1 MVIAAGDPWY
11 QSALFVGIV
20 SGLLGAAGGVVAVF
34 LQGRRL
40 RLRWAERTNTSLLST
55 SDPDLAVFHGGASVT
70 NPRVVRLEIW
80 NPSKR
85 EVTSDKFNG
94 DGLVFDF
101 KTPIV
106 AVLSAESIPATRVAP
121 SALIA
126 GEHLEINPAL
136 LAVKQ
141 RCTYTVLVDGP
152 EEHVDTSFDP
162 FVGVTI
168 KRALNMDEQQR
179 RSTLV
184 AALGSGLSTAG
195 LVVAVG
201 SLWLR

>member
-34 LQGRRL
+34 MQGRRL
-40 RLRWAERTNTSLLST
+40 RLRWAERANTSLLST
-55 SDPDLAVFHGGASVT
+55 SDPDLAVFHGGAPVT

-80 NPSKR
+80 NPSRR
-85 EVTSDKFNG
+85 EVTSDKFNN

-106 AVLSAESIPATRVAP
+106 AVLSAESTPVTRVAP
-121 SALIA
+121 STLIA

-152 EEHVDTSFDP
+152 EERVVTSFDP

-168 KRALNMDEQQR
+168 TRELTVDEQQR
-179 RSTLV
+179 QQLFSVLAGGVSFAFLLV
-184 AALGSGLSTAG
+184 GTV
-195 LVVAVG
+195 LV
-201 SLWLR
+201 WLR